1 MLRAHSLL
9 LALAFSLIAASD
21 AGASDIARIKVVRG
35 TVHVERARQVVAA
48 AVGTALREGD
58 VVVTGRDGA
67 VGIAFADD
75 SLLSA
80 GPDSVLAIDRFAF
93 DSTTH
98 AGRLETSLR
107 QGTLAAVSGRIARQ
121 TPGAMTIRTRSTIL
135 GVRGTELAVQ
145 APPPAP

>member
-1 MLRAHSLL
+1 VPRPGSLL
-9 LALAFSLIAASD
+9 LALAIALVAAAGADASD
-21 AGASDIARIKVVRG
+21 VARIKVVRG
-35 TVHVERARQVVAA
+35 TVHVERAGQAVAA
-48 AVGTALREGD
+48 AGGTPLREGD

-80 GPDSVLAIDRFAF
+80 GPDTVLAIDRFAF

-98 AGRLETSLR
+98 AGRHDTSLR
-107 QGTLAAVSGRIARQ
+107 QGTLSAVSGRIARQ

-145 APPPAP
+145 ASPAP